1 MFSER
6 ELDIAEAKENIIKIA
21 CRFSPANSGNSGKRA
36 NHESIADFPVHYDAK
51 SLSIDG
57 RVYNFDEVFS
67 PNISNDVMYNES
79 GKFVV
84 NHVLN
89 GYNGSIFAYGSS
101 LSHKV
106 DTIEQGFMPRIIEDI
121 FNNMSKMRLQFDFA
135 ITVSYYEIH
144 MEKLYDLLN
153 KKPSLTVV
161 EHNDGKVDVR
171 GATERSVLTQQDV
184 FKALAEGKSKRRL
197 TKAGKVECSSHSIFV
212 IQVKRKNIETQQ
224 VVCGKLHLIDLAAS
238 MKMPKTGNMPSE
250 ARSINRS
257 LLTFGDI
264 VSKLQAGE
272 KTHMR
277 YRDSKLTRLLQD
289 ALSPSARVSVI
300 LCCSANVK
308 DKEETKTVLEFGR
321 RLKTVS
327 HNEALIPEKLSDHS
341 KILKQYE
348 AKLSR
353 WRSESHISTDSAFE
367 RSSLNSRLNSR
378 FTSDFDSCTE
388 CLCSQHSAE
397 LNSKQEEISQLN
409 EDIENLKQKALE
421 QEHSINQMVKEYE
434 AMKAEL
440 LSIQETN
447 RAIIDNNKS
456 LYTKE
461 VINENLFK
469 MKQGFAK
476 VLQVLSAST
485 TSTAVQLNPDIIQT
499 MSIEDN
505 FAALHVHLDRIKCLA
520 EDIMHNNIARMQE
533 NESLD
538 ETEFLNKSLP
548 IISNVKGN
556 ASVQLKVK
564 GKPRRAISV
573 VTINHEKEKK
583 LFIVDNRRDNK
594 KNGQI
599 FVETKVVSEAL
610 IYIEKLKE
618 ADINPSNLR
627 KYKEEKQ
634 CALTYISRIRD
645 IDTALNNDKE
655 LVRDSVELRRELTR
669 LERRLH
675 ASIKLLK
682 SFQTKENE

>member
-6 ELDIAEAKENIIKIA
+6 ELDIEAKENIIKVA
-21 CRFSPANSGNSGKRA
+21 CRFSPANSGSGKRA
-36 NHESIADFPVHYDAK
+36 NRESIAEFPFPYDVN
-51 SLSIDG
+51 SLSIGG

-67 PNISNDVMYNES
+67 PNTSNEVVYNES

-101 LSHKV
+101 LSHKA
-106 DTIEQGFMPRIIEDI
+106 DTIEQGLMPRIVEDI
-121 FNNMSKMRLQFDFA
+121 FNNMAETRPQFDFA
-135 ITVSYYEIH
+135 ITVSYYEIY

-153 KKPSLTVV
+153 KKASLAVV

-171 GATERSVLTQQDV
+171 GATERSILTQEDV
-184 FKALAEGKSKRRL
+184 FKAFADGKLKRRS
-197 TKAGKVECSSHSIFV
+197 TKFGKVECSSHSIFV
-212 IQVKRKNIETQQ
+212 IQVKRKNIKTQQ

-250 ARSINRS
+250 ARSINIS
-257 LLTFGDI
+257 LLTLGNI

-289 ALSPSARVSVI
+289 ALSTGARVSFI
-300 LCCSANVK
+300 LCCSANAK
-308 DKEETKTVLEFGR
+308 DEEETKAVLEFGR

-327 HNEALIPEKLSDHS
+327 HNKALIAEELSGHC
-341 KILKQYE
+341 KNLKQYE
-348 AKLSR
+348 TKLSR

-367 RSSLNSRLNSR
+367 RSSLSSRLNSR

-409 EDIENLKQKALE
+409 EEIENLKQKALE
-421 QEHSINQMVKEYE
+421 QEHSISKIVKEYD
-434 AMKAEL
+434 AMKSEF
-440 LSIQETN
+440 LSIQEAKQ
-447 RAIIDNNKS
+447 AIIDSNKS

-476 VLQVLSAST
+476 VLQALSSST
-485 TSTAVQLNPDIIQT
+485 TSTDVQLNPDIIPT

-520 EDIMHNNIARMQE
+520 EDITHNTIARTQE
-533 NESLD
+533 NQSLD
-538 ETEFLNKSLP
+538 ETEFLNKSMP
-548 IISNVKGN
+548 IMNNVEGN
-556 ASVQLKVK
+556 ESLQLKVNR
-564 GKPRRAISV
+564 KPRRAISV
-573 VTINHEKEKK
+573 VSINDEKEKD
-583 LFIVDNRRDNK
+583 LHIVDKRRDNK
-594 KNGQI
+594 KNKQL
-599 FVETKVVSEAL
+599 FRDTKVVSEAL
-610 IYIEKLKE
+610 TYLENLME
-618 ADINPSNLR
+618 ADSNSNNLR
-627 KYKEEKQ
+627 KYREEKQ
-634 CALTYISRIRD
+634 CALACITRIRD
-645 IDTALNNDKE
+645 IDIALNNEE

-682 SFQTKENE
+682 SFKTKETE

>member
-1 MFSER
+1 
-6 ELDIAEAKENIIKIA
+6 
-21 CRFSPANSGNSGKRA
+21 
-36 NHESIADFPVHYDAK
+36 
-51 SLSIDG
+51 
-57 RVYNFDEVFS
+57 
-67 PNISNDVMYNES
+67 MYNES

-184 FKALAEGKSKRRL
+184 FKALAEGKLKRRL

-327 HNEALIPEKLSDHS
+327 HNEALIPEKLSDHC
-341 KILKQYE
+341 KNLKQYE

-485 TSTAVQLNPDIIQT
+485 TSTAVQLNPDIIKT

-520 EDIMHNNIARMQE
+520 EDIMHNNIARTQE

-548 IISNVKGN
+548 INSNVKGN
-556 ASVQLKVK
+556 ASVQLKVNR
-564 GKPRRAISV
+564 KPRRAIWD
-573 VTINHEKEKK
+573 EKEKK

-645 IDTALNNDKE
+645 IDTALNTDKE